1 MAERT
6 LDTNEP
12 QDAPRP
18 GFRGP
23 RRWLYV
29 FVGFCFTF
37 LAILGVLLPV
47 LPSTPFVLL
56 ASYFF
61 VRSSPRLNERLLRSR
76 LFGPML
82 RDWQLHRGVRLRVK
96 LLVLVLIP
104 LMVTISIVLGEL
116 SLWLAILV
124 IVLGLIGLGV
134 VLRLPLV
141 RDRTV
146 PLPASLQADAQSVT
160 APKSLKS
167 LP

>member
-1 MAERT
+1 MTVEAAP
-6 LDTNEP
+6 DSNEP
-12 QDAPRP
+12 YGPAPAQI
-18 GFRGP
+18 GGAW
-23 RRWLYV
+23 RWLYV
-29 FVGFCFTF
+29 FLGVCFTF
-37 LAILGVLLPV
+37 LAILGVVLPV

-61 VRSSPRLNERLLRSR
+61 VRSSPRLNARLLRSR

-104 LMVTISIVLGEL
+104 LMVAISIVVGEL
-116 SLWLAILV
+116 SLELAVLV
-124 IVLGLIGLGV
+124 VVLGLIGLYV

-146 PLPASLQADAQSVT
+146 PLPPSLTADAASVA
-160 APKSLKS
+160 APKSLS
-167 LP
+167 